1 MGEPIERL
9 AEVGLG
15 FVNKRGRPQDSFR
28 ARVMFPIFTETGDAV
43 AFGGR
48 VLPGSDDPAKYKNST
63 ETTIY
68 SKSRTLYGLNW
79 AKQDVTAADEV
90 VVCEG
95 YTDVIGFHGSGVRRA
110 VATCG
115 TALTEDHV
123 RLLKRFARSVVL
135 AFDADRAG
143 QGAAERF
150 YAWEQKFDVS
160 VRVASFPEGRD
171 PGDLAQSD
179 PERLVAAVRDAQRFL
194 GFRVQEVLRTGSL
207 ASPEDRARTAQ
218 RAMAV
223 INEHPDVNVR
233 RMYAGEVAAKVGIPA
248 ADLVQSAE
256 RRSATAPVVAPAS
269 RRRENAEFVAIAMLI
284 FRWDDIAPWM
294 AEELFDGEETRR
306 AFRALA
312 AAAETRSAES
322 GSLEE
327 EAWRLVNRALELADP
342 DARDVLER
350 AAASDVATDDGRSTH
365 DGRSVAEA
373 EALNLI
379 RAAVRRRLATRTA
392 LVDHEV
398 IRADREVRQLLEQL
412 DDPDMSEAAAGE
424 LLSWLRDREEEPA

>member
-1 MGEPIERL
+1 
-9 AEVGLG
+9 
-15 FVNKRGRPQDSFR
+15 
-28 ARVMFPIFTETGDAV
+28 MFPIFTETGDAV

>member
-1 MGEPIERL
+1 
-9 AEVGLG
+9 
-15 FVNKRGRPQDSFR
+15 
-28 ARVMFPIFTETGDAV
+28 
-43 AFGGR
+43 
-48 VLPGSDDPAKYKNST
+48 
-63 ETTIY
+63 
-68 SKSRTLYGLNW
+68 
-79 AKQDVTAADEV
+79 
-90 VVCEG
+90 
-95 YTDVIGFHGSGVRRA
+95 
-110 VATCG
+110 
-115 TALTEDHV
+115 
-123 RLLKRFARSVVL
+123 
-135 AFDADRAG
+135 
-143 QGAAERF
+143 
-150 YAWEQKFDVS
+150 
-160 VRVASFPEGRD
+160 
-171 PGDLAQSD
+171 
-179 PERLVAAVRDAQRFL
+179 
-194 GFRVQEVLRTGSL
+194 
-207 ASPEDRARTAQ
+207 
-218 RAMAV
+218 
-223 INEHPDVNVR
+223 
-233 RMYAGEVAAKVGIPA
+233 
-248 ADLVQSAE
+248 
-256 RRSATAPVVAPAS
+256 VVAPAS